1 MAVNPVASTTDT
13 SASSTGRNRLV
24 ESYDTFMT
32 LLTAQIQN
40 QDPLK
45 PMDSTQFTQQ
55 LVQMTGVEQQ
65 LLTNDLLEKLVTNT
79 GSGIQTSVGLLGRE
93 VKAAYDTAKLTN
105 GKAEWNY
112 KLDRDASNVSVEV
125 LDDKG
130 RVVKVLQ
137 PTDNKAGDKT
147 IVWDGQHRNGPQ
159 MPNGGLYTIRITAKD
174 STGASVTATPFVK
187 GKVTGVEQNNGKT
200 LITVNGV
207 QVGWE
212 KVTSIAEAAAAQ
224 QTAQTN
230 ATSTTNT
237 TADDEDET
245 PPVEKEAA

>member
-1 MAVNPVASTTDT
+1 MAVAPISTDT
-13 SASSTGRNRLV
+13 SASATGRNRLI

-79 GSGIQTSVGLLGRE
+79 GSGIQTSVSLLGRE
-93 VKAAYDTAKLTN
+93 VRAVHDQAKLTA

-112 KLDRDASNVSVEV
+112 KLDRDASDVTIEV
-125 LDDKG
+125 LNDKG
-130 RVVKVLQ
+130 KVVQVVK
-137 PTDNKAGDKT
+137 PTENGAGDHVFT
-147 IVWDGQHRNGPQ
+147 WDGKNREGAQQ
-159 MPNGGLYTIRITAKD
+159 TNGGAYTLRITAKD
-174 STGASVTATPFVK
+174 SADAAVNATTFIK
-187 GKVTGVEQNNGKT
+187 GVVTGVEQTNGLT

-212 KVTSIAEAAAAQ
+212 KVTSIADVQ
-224 QTAQTN
+224 KTAEN
-230 ATSTTNT
+230 DNT
-237 TADDEDET
+237 DPDADDEQ
-245 PPVEKEAA
+245 PPSDQTA

>member
-1 MAVNPVASTTDT
+1 MVNPVAATTDT
-13 SASSTGRNRLV
+13 GVSATGRQRLV

-79 GSGIQTSVGLLGRE
+79 GSGIQTSVSLLGRE
-93 VKAAYDTAKLTN
+93 VKAEYDTAKLIN

-112 KLDRDASNVSVEV
+112 KLAADASEVTAEV

-130 RVVKVLQ
+130 RVVKVLT
-137 PTDNKAGDKT
+137 PEDNKAGVHT
-147 IVWDGQHRNGPQ
+147 LTWDGMHRNGVKMQ
-159 MPNGGLYTIRITAKD
+159 NGGVYTIRITAKD
-174 STGASVTATPFVK
+174 STGAAVTATPFVQ
-187 GKVTGVEQNNGKT
+187 GRVTGVEQTDGKT

-212 KVTSIAEAAAAQ
+212 KVTSIAEAGSADE
-224 QTAQTN
+224 TAENDNPTP
-230 ATSTTNT
+230 T
-237 TADDEDET
+237 DPDGEDET
-245 PPVEKEAA
+245 PPTEQAA

>member
-1 MAVNPVASTTDT
+1 MAVNPVANTDT
-13 SASSTGRNRLV
+13 SASATGRTRLV

-79 GSGIQTSVGLLGRE
+79 GSGIQTSVSLLGRE
-93 VKAAYDTAKLTN
+93 VKAEYNAAKLTN

-112 KLDRDASNVSVEV
+112 KLARDASSVSVEV

-137 PTDNKAGDKT
+137 PTDNKAGAHAIT
-147 IVWDGQHRNGPQ
+147 WDGMHRNGVK
-159 MPNGGLYTIRITAKD
+159 MANGGVYTIRITAKD
-174 STGASVTATPFVK
+174 SKGASVDAMPFVQ
-187 GKVTGVEQNNGKT
+187 GKVTGVEQTNGQT

-212 KVTSIAEAAAAQ
+212 KVTSIAEAATTQ
-224 QTAQTN
+224 DTAEN
-230 ATSTTNT
+230 DLPTTPT
-237 TADDEDET
+237 DTDDDEET
-245 PPVEKEAA
+245 PPVEQEAA

>member
-1 MAVNPVASTTDT
+1 MAVGAVANTADT
-13 SASSTGRNRLV
+13 SVSSTGRNRLV

-79 GSGIQTSVGLLGRE
+79 GSGIQTSVSLLGRE
-93 VKAAYDTAKLTN
+93 VKATYDGAKLTA

-112 KLDRDASNVSVEV
+112 KLDREAASVTIEV
-125 LDDKG
+125 LDANGKI
-130 RVVKVLQ
+130 VQATK
-137 PTDNKAGDKT
+137 TTTTADNSAGDHTFK
-147 IVWDGQHRNGPQ
+147 WDGKNLAGSQL
-159 MPNGGLYTIRITAKD
+159 PNGGTYTLRITAKD
-174 STGASVTATPFVK
+174 SKDATVGASTFVK
-187 GKVTGVEQNNGKT
+187 GIVTGVEQTNGQT

-212 KVTSIAEAAAAQ
+212 KVTSIADVQKAE
-224 QTAQTN
+224 
-230 ATSTTNT
+230 TSTTNNDT
-237 TADDEDET
+237 KTPDDEEST
-245 PPVEKEAA
+245 PEQAA